1 MDIQTEKGLREALSY
16 LESGKPDEAKKVLD
30 TILMYN
36 LESKELILSG
46 KYCLF
51 WSDALLRLSD
61 IEDSYERGE
70 RLLAEWKNF
79 LDFIRQQQET
89 YENAVYAACRGVF
102 RLALYNYTRL
112 LDERIPAQKAEILR
126 KCGIC
131 YKKLGEFDNAKM
143 CLSEANS
150 LTAGQAAVIAE
161 LADCY
166 ALCGDDKAAKVLF
179 REAFFLD
186 FKKID
191 LVFLDSEL
199 IRCLIEKTA
208 EKGYSGELL
217 NAWIPVYG
225 VLWGVFNMK
234 RNMKSQEIGRLK
246 QEIYALE
253 NEQKDPSR
261 STEILTPRLIN
272 MYFWLIDYCQAQNDS
287 KLINET
293 LLKIKILDTT
303 VYNLYV
309 K

>member
-1 MDIQTEKGLREALSY
+1 MKSR
-16 LESGKPDEAKKVLD
+16 
-30 TILMYN
+30 
-36 LESKELILSG
+36 
-46 KYCLF
+46 
-51 WSDALLRLSD
+51 
-61 IEDSYERGE
+61 
-70 RLLAEWKNF
+70 KN
-79 LDFIRQQQET
+79 
-89 YENAVYAACRGVF
+89 N
-102 RLALYNYTRL
+102 
-112 LDERIPAQKAEILR
+112 
-126 KCGIC
+126 
-131 YKKLGEFDNAKM
+131 
-143 CLSEANS
+143 
-150 LTAGQAAVIAE
+150 
-161 LADCY
+161 
-166 ALCGDDKAAKVLF
+166 
-179 REAFFLD
+179 
-186 FKKID
+186 

-261 STEILTPRLIN
+261 ATEILTPRLIN

-293 LLKIKILDTT
+293 LLKIKIIDTT